1 MAGQTIRISSRSG
14 GAFDCWLSLPA
25 GDGKVPAIVLASAVH
40 GVDQD
45 VRDLADEFAAHGYIA
60 AAPDL
65 FWRSLPGPLGR
76 DDARAGERSQPRLE
90 KIRAGEADMA
100 DALAEVRRLARHNG
114 RTAAIGFCYGGPY
127 AILGPKRLGYDAGIA
142 CHGTQMLDFVG
153 EMDGVAAPVCL
164 VWGDQD
170 FAAPPPVLEAYR
182 ELAGRTQNLGLHVFP
197 GVLHGFMFPGN
208 PKAFSAS
215 TRAFAIERAL
225 AILAGLRDGALR
237 QAS

>member
-25 GDGKVPAIVLASAVH
+25 GDGKVP
-40 GVDQD
+40 
-45 VRDLADEFAAHGYIA
+45 
-60 AAPDL
+60 
-65 FWRSLPGPLGR
+65 
-76 DDARAGERSQPRLE
+76 
-90 KIRAGEADMA
+90 
-100 DALAEVRRLARHNG
+100 
-114 RTAAIGFCYGGPY
+114 